1 MPQQPAVE
9 FDAVSYRYGSV
20 NALEDFDLRV
30 ERGEVVALLGPNGAG
45 KSTAMNLLLGVLPPH
60 SGRVRLF
67 GDDPARAVATGRL
80 AVMFQENRLP
90 SRYIVA
96 DLLDF
101 LQGLYANPIPV
112 LEVFE
117 VAGLTGILGR
127 DTEKLS
133 GGEAQRARFA
143 MALIGRPD
151 LFVLDEPT
159 SALDVESR
167 RALWTALRAHA
178 DEGSTVVFSTHN
190 LDEAEDNAD
199 RVVVL
204 AKGLCVATGAPAE
217 IKRLVPGR
225 TVSVE
230 ADDDAALADL
240 PGVVSVATR
249 GGRAYL
255 TSTDADATVLE
266 LAARGLVRDLEVVG
280 ANLEEAFVALTQ
292 AGFAP
297 GDRLVELAGRVRERV
312 SAR

>member
-1 MPQQPAVE
+1 MQPAVE
-9 FDAVSYRYGSV
+9 FEAVSYRYGSV
-20 NALEDFDLRV
+20 TALDNVDLRV

-45 KSTAMNLLLGVLPPH
+45 KSTAMNLLLGVMPPD
-60 SGRVRLF
+60 SGQVRLF
-67 GDDPARAVATGRL
+67 GGDPAPAAATGRL
-80 AVMFQENRLP
+80 TVMFQENRLP

-101 LQGLYANPIPV
+101 LHGAYANPIPV
-112 LEVFE
+112 LEVFDI
-117 VAGLTGILGR
+117 AGLTGILGR

-133 GGEAQRARFA
+133 GGEAQRTRFA

-167 RALWTALRAHA
+167 RALWAALRGHA
-178 DEGSTVVFSTHN
+178 AEGSTVVFSTHN

-204 AKGLCVATGAPAE
+204 AKGACVAVGSPAE

-225 TVSVE
+225 MVSVE
-230 ADDDAALADL
+230 AGDSPALAEL
-240 PGVVSVATR
+240 PGVVSVEHRA
-249 GGRAYL
+249 GRAYL

-280 ANLEEAFVALTQ
+280 ANLEEAFVALTE
-292 AGFAP
+292 AGLTP
-297 GDRLVELAGRVRERV
+297 GGPLVESAGRVPEGV